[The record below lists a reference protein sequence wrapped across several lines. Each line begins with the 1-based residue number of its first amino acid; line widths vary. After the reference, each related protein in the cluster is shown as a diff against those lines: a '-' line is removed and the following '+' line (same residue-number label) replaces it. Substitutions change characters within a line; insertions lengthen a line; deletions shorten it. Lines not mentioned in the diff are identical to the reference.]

1 MVLEFLDCFPLLD
14 LYIILPGMI
23 NNFTSRLESFE
34 EQMKSSLID
43 FEDFIT
49 EPAEVYEFC
58 QSSINE
64 ILNSHEKIIEEA
76 KSKLQ
81 EKTNLLLKSEQEV
94 EHLERTLDDLSLK
107 LSESEEKFDENYT
120 ILENLSKKD
129 LSYSLDEAKSLSKNL
144 TLLNKTLCLY
154 LSLSKI
160 RWNREDR
167 SKYSGWILKENSSV
181 PFEIPSHL
189 SEYEVADRFWDLVS

>member
-1 MVLEFLDCFPLLD
+1 
-14 LYIILPGMI
+14 
-23 NNFTSRLESFE
+23 
-34 EQMKSSLID
+34 
-43 FEDFIT
+43 
-49 EPAEVYEFC
+49 
-58 QSSINE
+58 
-64 ILNSHEKIIEEA
+64 LNSHEKIIEEA